1 MVILSEN
8 GCHFGN
14 LFSFKKELFLSQLE
28 VKHMSQQP
36 KTDTDVDNLG
46 VRIGSR

>member
-1 MVILSEN
+1 MVVFLGICSDI
-8 GCHFGN
+8 
-14 LFSFKKELFLSQLE
+14 KKLE
-28 VKHMSQQP
+28 VKHLSQQP

>member
-1 MVILSEN
+1 MESGHN
-8 GCHFGN
+8 
-14 LFSFKKELFLSQLE
+14 KKLYIFAVQLE